1 MKKNS
6 RKSAKNVTAARKHD
20 GPGRPKYEPVFP
32 RTKEWSF
39 TDFME
44 VNGININPNS
54 KDFGK
59 GPNCTMLTLRKF
71 MARDAKKMGHSLITK
86 IKGVTSEPNS
96 KDGLGRRA
104 YLYSLRAKANVKRV
118 SAPKAEAP
126 ADVESTVTPH
136 DDVSDATKHYE
147 EIKAI
152 LAAPSTVTIPAVTI
166 APEVTP
172 APEPVATVEE
182 TKTEPVAP
190 VAETAPVATEPVA
203 S

>member
-6 RKSAKNVTAARKHD
+6 RKSKNVTAARKHD

-44 VNGININPNS
+44 VNGININSNS

-71 MARDAKKMGHSLITK
+71 MARDAKKMGHSLIVK

-104 YLYSLRAKANVKRV
+104 YLYSLRAKANVKRA
-118 SAPKAEAP
+118 SAPKSEAP
-126 ADVESTVTPH
+126 AAADVVTPH
-136 DDVSDATKHYE
+136 DDVSDATKRYE
-147 EIKAI
+147 ELKSI
-152 LAAPSTVTIPAVTI
+152 LAVPTPAPAAVVIPAVTI
-166 APEVTP
+166 TPEATP
-172 APEPVATVEE
+172 APAPAPDPVVEA
-182 TKTEPVAP
+182 PAAP
-190 VAETAPVATEPVA
+190 VAETTPAAEPVA

>member
-6 RKSAKNVTAARKHD
+6 RKAKATATRKHD

-71 MARDAKKMGHSLITK
+71 MARDAKKLGRSLITK

-104 YLYSLRAKANVKRV
+104 YLYSLRAKANVKRA
-118 SAPKAEAP
+118 SAPKSEAP
-126 ADVESTVTPH
+126 AAADTVTPH
-136 DDVSDATKHYE
+136 DDVSDATKRYE
-147 EIKAI
+147 ELKSI
-152 LAAPSTVTIPAVTI
+152 LAAPTPAPAAVTIPAVTI
-166 APEVTP
+166 APEATPAP
-172 APEPVATVEE
+172 APEPVVEA
-182 TKTEPVAP
+182 PAAP
-190 VAETAPVATEPVA
+190 VAETTPAAEPVA